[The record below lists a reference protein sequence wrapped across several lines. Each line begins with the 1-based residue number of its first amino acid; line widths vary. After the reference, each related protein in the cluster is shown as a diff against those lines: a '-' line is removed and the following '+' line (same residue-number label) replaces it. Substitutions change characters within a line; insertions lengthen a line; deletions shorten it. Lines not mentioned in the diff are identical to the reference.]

1 MTTVATASLTIP
13 ETASSSVRWRV
24 LVGAIMVQL
33 ILGTVYGYSVFW
45 QPLESELWPAI
56 LTSEKAA
63 ELVAAGAKVPT
74 EALIVAD
81 AAAARRERES
91 RVGYL
96 KYSFAICL
104 LSFATAMVFAGRLQD
119 IKGPRFTAV
128 LGGLILGLGFLIFGQ
143 MNHLVTFYICHALLM
158 GSLVVIALLIFDALF
173 RGVDRGQY
181 PILRYVPHGI
191 VTVAIVIGVGLGTHY
206 VSNTSTDRL
215 FLLWGT
221 IGLLAG
227 VGIGYAYVCPI
238 AALVKW
244 FPAQKGLVSG
254 IAVAGFGLGAYIFS
268 QKSVF
273 GAVGFIDQ
281 YGITTFFT
289 IHGLISA
296 SVVTAGGMLLR
307 NPPPVSAAT
316 GESGAQGP
324 PGVDVTWQEILR
336 TGRFYV
342 VWLMFFSGAMAGLM
356 VIGILKPFAG
366 NQLVSAAGTA
376 VTESL
381 RAELLLKGA
390 TAVGVLAI
398 FNAAGRV
405 VWGLLSDLLGR
416 MAALM
421 LMFVLQAATLLAL
434 IALRTE
440 LTLAV
445 GAACVGFNFGG
456 NFALFPSLT
465 ADLFGSRNFGANYGW
480 VFTSYGVAGVIGVW
494 VGNRAQEITGSYF
507 AAFAIAATLCFLS
520 AILAFALSRVRNAA
534 TA

>member
-1 MTTVATASLTIP
+1 G
-13 ETASSSVRWRV
+13 E
-24 LVGAIMVQL
+24 
-33 ILGTVYGYSVFW
+33 
-45 QPLESELWPAI
+45 
-56 LTSEKAA
+56 
-63 ELVAAGAKVPT
+63 KVPVG
-74 EALIVAD
+74 ALIVAD
-81 AAAARRERES
+81 AAAAKQERET
-91 RVGYL
+91 RLGYL

-119 IKGPRFTAV
+119 LKGPRFTAI
-128 LGGLILGLGFLIFGQ
+128 LGGLILGLGFLISGQ
-143 MNHLVTFYICHALLM
+143 INHLVTFFVCHALLM
-158 GSLVVIALLIFDALF
+158 GSLVVIALLVFDALF
-173 RGVDRGQY
+173 KGVDRAHY
-181 PILRYVPHGI
+181 PILQYVPHGI
-191 VTVAIVIGVGLGTHY
+191 VTVAVVIGVGLGTHY

-244 FPAQKGLVSG
+244 FPAHKGLVSG

-273 GAVGFIDQ
+273 GAVGFIERF
-281 YGITTFFT
+281 GVPTFFT
-289 IHGLISA
+289 VHGLISA
-296 SVVTAGGMLLR
+296 IVVTAGALLLR
-307 NPPPVSAAT
+307 NPPTMSAAT
-316 GESGAQGP
+316 AAAAAKTP
-324 PGVDVTWQEILR
+324 PGVDVTWQEVLR

-356 VIGILKPFAG
+356 VIGSLKPFAG
-366 NQLVSAAGTA
+366 SQLVSAAESAGTA
-376 VTESL
+376 VTDSL

-390 TAVGVLAI
+390 TAVGVLAV

-405 VWGLLSDLLGR
+405 VWGLLSDVLGR
-416 MAALM
+416 MAAMM
-421 LMFVLQAATLLAL
+421 LMFVLQAATLLSL
-434 IALRTE
+434 ITFRTE

-465 ADLFGSRNFGANYGW
+465 ADLFGSKNFGANYGW

-494 VGNRAQEITGSYF
+494 VGNTAQQMTGSYF
-507 AAFAIAATLCFLS
+507 AAFAIAATLCLVS
-520 AILAFALSRVRNAA
+520 ALLAFALSRVRKAA